1 MMYIALAIKNKEY
14 IMEVVI
20 KINTDNA
27 AFEDSSQ
34 ELVDILERIATN
46 GTLESGGKI
55 LDSNGNTV
63 GSVEYNE

>member
-1 MMYIALAIKNKEY
+1 
-14 IMEVVI
+14 MEVVI

-27 AFEDSSQ
+27 AFGDNPQ
-34 ELVDILERIATN
+34 ELVDVLEQISIN